1 MSLQADL
8 LFKFL
13 DQLTEMIKSREGMIK
28 WVEEFIQDIKNQE
41 IAINTTKTAA
51 AVTGT
56 IATIGLFTPFAP
68 LAAAGLV
75 ASASAGVATSIGD
88 LIANKVKGDNLEEKV
103 SEMKKEDSE
112 LQKLQETLD
121 QQAEKL
127 AKVR

>member
-13 DQLTEMIKSREGMIK
+13 DQLTKMIKSREGMIN
-28 WVEEFIQDIKNQE
+28 WVEKFIQDIKNQE

-51 AVTGT
+51 VTDT

-88 LIANKVKGDNLEEKV
+88 LIANKVKGGNLEEKV